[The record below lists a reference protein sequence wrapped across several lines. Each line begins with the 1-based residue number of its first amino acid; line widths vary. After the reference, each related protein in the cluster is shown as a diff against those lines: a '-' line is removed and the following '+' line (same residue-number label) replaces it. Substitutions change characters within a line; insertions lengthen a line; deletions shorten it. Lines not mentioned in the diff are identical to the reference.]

1 MPTSV
6 IVWDIETVP
15 DLRGFAAANGLIG
28 KPDDEVRAEMGE
40 KFPKLIY
47 HSIVCTGALVGQRQ
61 EEHWSVSAVGAPN
74 IGERSEKEI
83 ISAFVKRIADL
94 APQLVTFNGA
104 SFDLPVLRYRAMV
117 CGLAAPG
124 LALRSYFN
132 RYTEDA
138 IDLCD
143 VLSSFSSQNKP
154 SLHELCRVMGL
165 PGKPDGIGGA
175 EVERSCREGR
185 VAEVA
190 AYCET
195 DVANTYRVWLRYEL
209 FRGRLTE
216 SGLRA
221 SEAKLSDYIRSH
233 SDTKPHLAYLQV
245 EEQPGALGPDGLL
258 EVESQVDGEIYIP
271 DTPGL

>member
-1 MPTSV
+1 MPSSI

-15 DLRGFAAANGLIG
+15 DLRGFAAANALTG
-28 KPDDEVRAEMGE
+28 KPDDEVRVEMGE
-40 KFPKLIY
+40 KFPRLVY
-47 HSIVCTGALVGQRQ
+47 HSIVCIGALVAQRQ
-61 EEHWSVSAVGAPN
+61 DEHWAVTALGAPN

-83 ISAFVKRIADL
+83 ISAFVGRIDDL
-94 APQLVTFNGA
+94 TPQLVTFNGA

-117 CGLAAPG
+117 CGVAAPG
-124 LALRSYFN
+124 LAARPYFS

-143 VLSSFSSQNKP
+143 VLSSFSIQNKP

-165 PGKPDGIGGA
+165 AGKPEGIGGA
-175 EVERSCREGR
+175 DVERYCGEGR

-195 DVANTYRVWLRYEL
+195 DVVNTYRLWLRYEL

-216 SGLRA
+216 TGLRT
-221 SEAKLSDYIRSH
+221 SETNLSDYIRSR
-233 SDTKPHLAYLQV
+233 SDAKPHLAYVLV
-245 EEQPGALGPDGLL
+245 EEEKGAPGPDGRPGVQS
-258 EVESQVDGEIYIP
+258 EGDGEMFIP
-271 DTPGL
+271 DAPGV